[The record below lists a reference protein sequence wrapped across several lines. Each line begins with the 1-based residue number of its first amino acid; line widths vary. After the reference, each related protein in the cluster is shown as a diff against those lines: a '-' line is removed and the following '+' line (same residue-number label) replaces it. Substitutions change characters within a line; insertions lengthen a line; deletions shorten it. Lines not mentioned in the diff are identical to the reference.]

1 MTDLVTVVDQDTHVL
16 IAMDDGKANALGFDM
31 FAALNAALDQAEA
44 AGKCIVLAG
53 RPGRFSAGFDL
64 TVMARQD
71 ADTLR
76 LLRSGADLALRLFD
90 ASVPVVGA
98 VSGHAI
104 AMGALLCLS
113 VDYRVGAAGDFKLG
127 LNEVEIGMT
136 LPWFGVELARAR
148 LANEWIGRAV
158 DLATLFDPERA
169 TQVGYLDEVVEAERL
184 TDRAGEVA
192 AAFARL
198 NMTAFAETK
207 ARTREPARKALQH
220 ALERDFAM
228 ASAS

>member
-16 IAMDDGKANALGFDM
+16 ITMDDGKANALSFDM
-31 FAALNAALDQAEA
+31 LAALNDALDQAEA
-44 AGKCIVLAG
+44 TGKCIVLAG

-90 ASVPVVGA
+90 APVPVVGA

-113 VDYRVGAAGDFKLG
+113 LDYRVGAAGEFKLG
-127 LNEVEIGMT
+127 LNEVAIGMT

-158 DLATLFDPERA
+158 DLATLFSPERA
-169 TQVGYLDEVVEAERL
+169 AVVGYLDEVAPSEQLIA
-184 TDRAGEVA
+184 RAGEVA
-192 AAFARL
+192 AEFAGL
-198 NMTAFAETK
+198 NMAAFAETK
-207 ARTREPARKALQH
+207 ARTREHARQALKN
-220 ALERDFAM
+220 ALERDFAQS
-228 ASAS
+228 SAP